1 VQLFQPLPELPNAVL
16 KPRKIFQAD
25 NPVAEISQ
33 VTVTQQPENRLE
45 VRVIGETGA
54 PTAKINTTSNG
65 LAIAVTP
72 DAKAE
77 MEIVVTGEQESYAV
91 PNASVGT
98 RTDAP
103 LRDIPQSIQV
113 VPRQVIEDQGA
124 TEVDEVLRNVS
135 GISQVDG
142 LFSIRGFDATDNFFS
157 DGARVEGS
165 FRRTNLNLSNI
176 EQVEVLKGPAS
187 VLYGNGEPGGT
198 INFVTEQPLKE
209 PAYAITGTIGNF
221 DFYRSTID
229 LTGPLNDDKT
239 ILYRLNLAYE
249 NSDSFVDFVENEQ
262 FFVAPVLSFQLGKK
276 TTLAF
281 EGTYEN
287 ISAIERQPLPT
298 VGTVLP
304 NPLGEVPRSRF
315 LGEPDNRYNLWEGS
329 VGYRLNHQFSDR
341 WSLRNRFIASFST
354 FEDRSVGANG
364 GLEALEADNRTVLRF
379 ANNNKADNE
388 SYILQTDVNGEF
400 QSGTINHDLLL
411 GVELQRNVYTR
422 RFVNAD
428 APPIDLFEPEYGNFS
443 IPDESERNYEVST
456 TDIIGIYAQDL
467 LAIGEQV
474 KVLLGGRFDWY
485 SDNFEDRIE
494 DFSENTEVNAFSPR
508 IGLVYQPIE
517 PVSLYASW
525 SRSFVPQF
533 GADLAGDR
541 FEPTRGEQF
550 EVGVKTEFLDNRLTA
565 TLYQFTL

>member
-1 VQLFQPLPELPNAVL
+1 MKFRALLWSLLLTGASLGFGSYLAVAAIDSDRAAIEQQVNLEQRRNERLAQNQDNTTVVEVTAVKVNATPTGLNIILETATGATIPATTRTQDNILIADIPNAVL

-229 LTGPLNDDKT
+229 LTDPLNDNKT

-249 NSDSFVDFVENEQ
+249 NSDSFVDFVENKQ
-262 FFVAPVLSFQLGKK
+262 FCVVPVLSFQLGKR

-281 EGTYEN
+281 E
-287 ISAIERQPLPT
+287 
-298 VGTVLP
+298 
-304 NPLGEVPRSRF
+304 
-315 LGEPDNRYNLWEGS
+315 
-329 VGYRLNHQFSDR
+329 
-341 WSLRNRFIASFST
+341 
-354 FEDRSVGANG
+354 
-364 GLEALEADNRTVLRF
+364 
-379 ANNNKADNE
+379 
-388 SYILQTDVNGEF
+388 
-400 QSGTINHDLLL
+400 
-411 GVELQRNVYTR
+411 
-422 RFVNAD
+422 
-428 APPIDLFEPEYGNFS
+428 
-443 IPDESERNYEVST
+443 
-456 TDIIGIYAQDL
+456 
-467 LAIGEQV
+467 
-474 KVLLGGRFDWY
+474 
-485 SDNFEDRIE
+485 
-494 DFSENTEVNAFSPR
+494 
-508 IGLVYQPIE
+508 
-517 PVSLYASW
+517 
-525 SRSFVPQF
+525 
-533 GADLAGDR
+533 
-541 FEPTRGEQF
+541 
-550 EVGVKTEFLDNRLTA
+550 
-565 TLYQFTL
+565 